1 MKTQKH
7 NEGELKE
14 LKVNIEKE
22 VVDVFQR
29 MAKNTGITID
39 ELVVVALK
47 RFRSSH
53 ADYEG
58 VTPRMDHHS

>member
-7 NEGELKE
+7 NEGELAE
-14 LKVNIEKE
+14 LSVEIEKK
-22 VVDVFQR
+22 VVEDFYL
-29 MAKNTGITID
+29 MAQNSGLPLE

-53 ADYEG
+53 ADY
-58 VTPRMDHHS
+58 MDIKLDFP

>member
-1 MKTQKH
+1 MKSQTH

-14 LKVNIEKE
+14 LTVNIEIK
-22 VVDVFQR
+22 VVEDFEK
-29 MAKNTGITID
+29 MSENSGISMD

-53 ADYEG
+53 ADY
-58 VTPRMDHHS
+58 MDYKLDYP

>member
-14 LKVNIEKE
+14 LHVNVEKKVVEDFEKMSE
-22 VVDVFQR
+22 
-29 MAKNTGITID
+29 NSGISMD

-53 ADYEG
+53 ADY
-58 VTPRMDHHS
+58 MDIKLDYP